1 MSSGFKNSDLFIKQS
16 QKNPSSPYT
25 PTTSVS
31 VGLNGKRFP
40 AKECISC
47 ISSCSF
53 PCWQHTWQ
61 NVLLQS
67 TSCCVICL
75 LPPILFLLKASS
87 VPAHELDTRAVPLSR
102 MGFQLEAVDVTSAAA
117 EPWPLREEH
126 RGHSPLVFFFPAF
139 QWQDSSPYFLGYTSP
154 LQVSRQT
161 VVCWNKTQVC
171 RDWEPKIVVTLLMP
185 TSCFHTLL
193 SHRPASTITSVFSLC
208 VMKLFQVKFSY
219 LSTLCGLI
227 PW

>member
-16 QKNPSSPYT
+16 QKNPYSPYT

-47 ISSCSF
+47 VSSCSF
-53 PCWQHTWQ
+53 PCWQHTLQ

-117 EPWPLREEH
+117 AEPWPLREER
-126 RGHSPLVFFFPAF
+126 RGHSPLIFFLPFSNRIHLLTF
-139 QWQDSSPYFLGYTSP
+139 WGTHP
-154 LQVSRQT
+154 L
-161 VVCWNKTQVC
+161 
-171 RDWEPKIVVTLLMP
+171 
-185 TSCFHTLL
+185 
-193 SHRPASTITSVFSLC
+193 FSL
-208 VMKLFQVKFSY
+208 VDR
-219 LSTLCGLI
+219 LCFGETRPQCAEI
-227 PW
+227 EN